1 MGAMLAGVVGETV
14 VVDGAAVVAAVA
26 CFAGET
32 AGLLSPLQPARTSIA
47 VATGMASMVTGRFFI
62 WLPPSSVS
70 TSLSSATV
78 WRSMRA

>member
-1 MGAMLAGVVGETV
+1 MGAMLAGVVGEAV
-14 VVDGAAVVAAVA
+14 VVDGVAVVATL
-26 CFAGET
+26 AGEAT
-32 AGLLSPLQPARTSIA
+32 GLLSPLQPARTSIE
-47 VATGMASMVTGRFFI
+47 VATGMASIVTGRFFI